1 VSEVEYGSCILGGF
15 VAAAGKV
22 CRDAKNRREGMAS
35 QGSYSLDKS
44 DHAKE
49 EGLHRWKSAVK
60 SRDTIVGA

>member
-1 VSEVEYGSCILGGF
+1 
-15 VAAAGKV
+15 
-22 CRDAKNRREGMAS
+22 MAS

-49 EGLHRWKSAVK
+49 EGLHGWKSAVK